1 LQQRVE
7 SLPSLLEEWMW
18 GCLQIDRL
26 FHQNVQLFRAVAV
39 HLEVRQMRV
48 EIESA
53 DAL

>member
-7 SLPSLLEEWMW
+7 SLPSLLDEWMR
-18 GCLQIDRL
+18 GRLQVDQL
-26 FHQNVQLFRAVAV
+26 FHQNIHFIGTIAE

-48 EIESA
+48 EIESP